1 MEMKEIVYN
10 KSCNACGSE
19 KIGVDITELQYKESV
34 EIAPMYRIRLF
45 CTKCD
50 ETVETIDV
58 YKDKVVVTVNQDVE
72 DIFDATK
79 EEELKCELANAKAE
93 LATVKGNLEFVEKD
107 LDRVYTE
114 RNTYKSLLMDIYK
127 LSNKGGNRNA

>member
-19 KIGVDITELQYKESV
+19 CIGVDIEQLTQEDGVNAPLYRIILRCNKCNEIV
-34 EIAPMYRIRLF
+34 EIMDIYI
-45 CTKCD
+45 
-50 ETVETIDV
+50 
-58 YKDKVVVTVNQDVE
+58 DKVQVAVNQDVE
-72 DIFDATK
+72 DIFDVTK

-114 RNTYKSLLMDIYK
+114 RNTYKALLMDIYK

>member
-1 MEMKEIVYN
+1 MEMKEINYV

-19 KIGVDITELQYKESV
+19 CIGVDIEQLTQEDGVNAPLYRIILRCNKCNEIV
-34 EIAPMYRIRLF
+34 EIMRIY
-45 CTKCD
+45 
-50 ETVETIDV
+50 I
-58 YKDKVVVTVNQDVE
+58 DKVQVTVNQDVE

-114 RNTYKSLLMDIYK
+114 RNTYKALLMDIYK

>member
-19 KIGVDITELQYKESV
+19 YIVV
-34 EIAPMYRIRLF
+34 EIEELAQEADANLPIYRIKLR
-45 CTKCD
+45 CNKCN
-50 ETVETIDV
+50 EIVEIMDV
-58 YKDKVVVTVNQDVE
+58 YRNKIQVTVNQNVE

-79 EEELKCELANAKAE
+79 EEELKCELADLRESLERSGFEIDELTEMHRNEVIKNAT
-93 LATVKGNLEFVEKD
+93 L
-107 LDRVYTE
+107 R
-114 RNTYKSLLMDIYK
+114 SLLMDIYK